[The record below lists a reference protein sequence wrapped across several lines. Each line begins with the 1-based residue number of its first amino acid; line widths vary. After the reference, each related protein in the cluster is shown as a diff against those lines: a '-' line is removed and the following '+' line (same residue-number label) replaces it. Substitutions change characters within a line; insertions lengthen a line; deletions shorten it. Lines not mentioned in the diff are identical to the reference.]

1 MNEKMINK
9 MLPPELI
16 KVKKLIDA
24 LLETKPNERLTNL
37 EYLERQK
44 NIKCPI
50 DENHHI
56 KKNGHKNG
64 TQR

>member
-37 EYLERQK
+37 EYLEKQK
-44 NIKCPI
+44 NIKYPI
-50 DENHHI
+50 DENNNI
-56 KKNGHKNG
+56 KKNDKKNR
-64 TQR
+64 TKR

>member
-37 EYLERQK
+37 EYLYA
-44 NIKCPI
+44 
-50 DENHHI
+50 
-56 KKNGHKNG
+56 
-64 TQR
+64 